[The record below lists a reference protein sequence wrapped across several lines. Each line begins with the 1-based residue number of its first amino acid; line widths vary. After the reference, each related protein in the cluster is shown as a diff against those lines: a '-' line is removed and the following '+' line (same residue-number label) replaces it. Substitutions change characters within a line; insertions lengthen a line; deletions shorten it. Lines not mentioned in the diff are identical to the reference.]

1 MSDQEN
7 YPHDKGPVFRS
18 VRPRL
23 GRPATVNTSPTSQAS
38 GTLVGLGPGGR
49 GVVDVGGR
57 TVEGRVIPAQRRITL
72 TEPPRPV
79 DEIEEEDQPH
89 DDPSPC

>member
-1 MSDQEN
+1 MSDQKA
-7 YPHDKGPVFRS
+7 YPQGGSPMFRS

-23 GRPATVNTSPTSQAS
+23 GRPATVNVSTSVQAS
-38 GTLVGLGPGGR
+38 GTLVGLGPAGR

-57 TVEGRVIPAQRRITL
+57 TVEGRIIPVQRRITL
-72 TEPPRPV
+72 TAPPRPLN
-79 DEIEEEDQPH
+79 EIEEEDTPH